1 MGWELTIENVAGI
14 REGSAR
20 IDPGNN
26 VVRAANW
33 QGKSSFL
40 QAIETAMGTA
50 APLTEN
56 ADAGRVELETPDG
69 THVVELERRDGT
81 VVSSGSGLL
90 FDEYDRIRADLY
102 AFLDEDNAIRDAVRR
117 GEDLA
122 DLLTRPLEFENI
134 EERIAELRSER
145 SSVDAELS
153 NAEDAA
159 SRLPSVQEEV
169 TRLDARLEELRERR
183 ESLTEPDD
191 ADGEEA
197 EREELSRLRA
207 ERSRTERR
215 VDRLS
220 DAVERIEGTLAE
232 LREERES
239 LTVPE
244 EDVSEELSWIRDR
257 RESIRTDVELL
268 RAVYSANR
276 RVLTEG
282 RVELLTDRDRGLL
295 GDDVACWLCG
305 TETDEESLRERLE
318 DLSDRIS
325 ELTAERA
332 EYDDRVEELE
342 ERRDRIRNATK
353 RRDEL
358 DRRIGDLEAK
368 LADREESLES
378 AREHLSELERRIESL
393 EETVAERDEEVTDV
407 ASDLARVETEL
418 EERRE
423 ELEDLERH
431 ADKRSTLTDE
441 REALSEE
448 IEELRNRKT
457 EMKRRTREAFD
468 EAIADL
474 LDRFDTSFE
483 TARLTSEFELVV
495 ARDGRTASLDAL
507 SEGELE
513 LLGIVAA
520 LAGHEAFEVGEDVPV
535 LLLDRLGGLSAGNLS
550 TLVEYLDGRA
560 EYLVFTAYPEHD
572 ALEAS
577 VVDPSE
583 WDVVSADASL

>member
-1 MGWELTIENVAGI
+1 MGWDLTIENVAGI
-14 REGSAR
+14 RRGSAR

-26 VVRAANW
+26 VVRATNW

-50 APLTEN
+50 TPLTEG
-56 ADAGRVELETPDG
+56 ADAGRVELETPDDAY
-69 THVVELERRDGT
+69 TVELERRDGT
-81 VVSSGSGLL
+81 VVTRGSGLL
-90 FDEYDRIRADLY
+90 EDEYDRIRADLY

-117 GEDLA
+117 GDDLA
-122 DLLTRPLEFENI
+122 DLLTKPLEFENI

-169 TRLDARLEELRERR
+169 TRLDDRFAELTERR
-183 ESLTEPDD
+183 NSLADADD
-191 ADGEEA
+191 GDGEEA

-207 ERSRTERR
+207 ERSRTDRR

-220 DAVERIEGTLAE
+220 DAVDRIEGTLSE

-244 EDVSEELSWIRDR
+244 EDVSDELSRIRDR

-305 TETDEESLRERLE
+305 TETDEETLREHLE
-318 DLSDRIS
+318 ALSDRIS

-342 ERRDRIRNATK
+342 SRRDRIRNATQ

-368 LADREESLES
+368 LADRAESLES
-378 AREHLSELERRIESL
+378 ARDHRSELDERIESL
-393 EETVAERDEEVTDV
+393 EETVAERDEEVADV
-407 ASDLARVETEL
+407 ASELARVETEL

-423 ELEDLERH
+423 ELEDLERR
-431 ADKRSTLTDE
+431 ADKRSTLADE

-448 IEELRNRKT
+448 IETLRNRKT

-468 EAIADL
+468 GAIADL

-583 WDVVSADASL
+583 WDVVSADAST

>member
-90 FDEYDRIRADLY
+90 SDEYDRIRADLY

-244 EDVSEELSWIRDR
+244 EDVSEELSRIRDR

-342 ERRDRIRNATK
+342 ERRDRIRDATK

-378 AREHLSELERRIESL
+378 ARDHRSELDGRIESL

-423 ELEDLERH
+423 ELEDLERR
-431 ADKRSTLTDE
+431 ADKRSTLADE

-474 LDRFDTSFE
+474 LERFDTSFE

-583 WDVVSADASL
+583 WDVVSADASP

>member
-14 REGSAR
+14 RQGSAR
-20 IDPGNN
+20 IEPGNN

-40 QAIETAMGTA
+40 QAIEAAMGTA
-50 APLTEN
+50 APLTES
-56 ADAGRVELETPDG
+56 ADTGRVELETPGETYVID
-69 THVVELERRDGT
+69 LQRQNGT
-81 VVSSGSGLL
+81 VASSGSGLL
-90 FDEYDRIRADLY
+90 EEEYDRIRADLY

-159 SRLPSVQEEV
+159 NRLPSVQEKV
-169 TRLDARLEELRERR
+169 TQLEAELEELRERR
-183 ESLTEPDD
+183 ESISDPDD
-191 ADGEEA
+191 ANGDEA
-197 EREELSRLRA
+197 EREELSQLRA

-232 LREERES
+232 LREEQES

-244 EDVSEELSWIRDR
+244 EDVSEELSRIRER
-257 RESIRTDVELL
+257 RESLRTDVELL
-268 RAVYSANR
+268 RSVYSANR

-282 RVELLTDRDRGLL
+282 RVELLTDRDRSIL
-295 GDDVACWLCG
+295 GDEVTCWLCG
-305 TETDEESLRERLE
+305 TETDEEALRERLE

-325 ELTAERA
+325 DLVAERA

-342 ERRDRIRNATK
+342 ARRDRIRNATQ

-358 DRRIGDLEAK
+358 DRRIGDLEGK
-368 LADREESLES
+368 LADREESLAS
-378 AREHLSELERRIESL
+378 AREHRSELDVEIESL
-393 EETVAERDEEVTDV
+393 EETVAERDEEVADV

-423 ELEDLERH
+423 ELESLERR
-431 ADKRSTLTDE
+431 ADNRSTLVDE

-448 IEELRNRKT
+448 IEALRNRKSK
-457 EMKRRTREAFD
+457 MKRRTREAFD

-507 SEGELE
+507 SEAELE

-560 EYLVFTAYPEHD
+560 ERLVFTAYPEHD

-577 VVDPSE
+577 VIDPSE
-583 WDVVSADASL
+583 WDVVSANAV